1 MTGQTLAYLFRSRI
15 LHFVLMILLFAC
27 LQANAAVRSNT
38 DPLGG
43 MGGTV
48 TATVGDTTF
57 HLPLMKTDISADI
70 QGDLATVT
78 VVQTF
83 SNPTTTALNATY
95 LFPLN
100 RMAAVHAMQMQVGDE
115 IVTAEIRRKQEAQQ
129 VFESAKRDGKAA
141 ALLTQHRPNM
151 FTQNIANLMPGAP
164 VTITLKYTHAVARVD
179 GEYEL
184 VLPLVV
190 GPRYQPRSSKQVATS
205 DKSVPEAAAGSWAV
219 EQNPAYPDVAGL
231 TIPDTIERDRVSIR
245 ITLAAGVDIAG
256 MHSPTHRIETAAEA
270 RTAEIGLQRGRIL
283 DNKDFVF
290 RYRLAGETIGAGI
303 LTHKDQRGGFFSLL
317 IEPPKIPAN
326 DTITPREMV
335 FVLDTSGSMSGQPM
349 AASKTFMREALK
361 TLRPNDFFRI
371 VRFGSDAT
379 EFSSR
384 PVQANAKNLKAGQ
397 AYIDGLSTGGGTEIP
412 NALRRAFGAEQ
423 ADDTL
428 RIVVFLSDGYVG
440 NEAEVLK
447 LIAGIIG
454 KARIYAFGV
463 GRAVNHYLL
472 AEMARQGR
480 GFSRTIGWGEDADA
494 VARSL
499 ARRLD
504 APVLTDISVDWGNL
518 DARSVGPNPIP
529 DLFAGQSLR
538 LQGRYRQSG
547 RHRITIRGLVNGKPA
562 SLPLDLDLDAPS
574 NTGNSESIPLIWA
587 RGEIANLMREFPLAP
602 ANRTGQR
609 EDAEIEAAVT
619 DLGLTFAL
627 ATNWT
632 SFVAVSRKVVNAS
645 PESALDAQVPLPK
658 VSGVSEKA
666 YGQAKRPGNR
676 QAANNG
682 YRQFTQ
688 NFTGGSTPEP
698 PLMLGALIL
707 IIAGLAGLFRRRAR
721 T

>member
-1 MTGQTLAYLFRSRI
+1 MTGQTFAYLFRSRI
-15 LHFVLMILLFAC
+15 LHFVLMIFLFAC
-27 LQANAAVRSNT
+27 LQANAAVRTNA
-38 DPLGG
+38 DPL
-43 MGGTV
+43 GGTV
-48 TATVGDTTF
+48 TATVGDRTF
-57 HLPLMKTDISADI
+57 HLPLMKTDVTADI

-78 VVQTF
+78 MVQTF
-83 SNPTTTALNATY
+83 SNPTTTPLNATY

-100 RMAAVHAMQMQVGDE
+100 RNAAVHAMQMQVGDE
-115 IVTAEIRRKQEAQQ
+115 IVTAEIRKKQEAKQ
-129 VFESAKRDGKAA
+129 VFEKAKRDGKAA

-164 VTITLKYTHAVARVD
+164 VTITLKYTHAVPRID

-190 GPRYQPRSSKQVATS
+190 GPRYQPRPSNQVAAK
-205 DKSVPEAAAGSWAV
+205 DENVPDPAAGTWAV
-219 EQNPAYPDVAGL
+219 EQTPAYPDVAGL
-231 TIPDTIERDRVSIR
+231 TIPDTIEHDRVSIR
-245 ITLAAGVDIAG
+245 IALAAGVDIAG
-256 MHSPTHRIETAAEA
+256 MHSPTHRIETAGNA
-270 RTAEIGLQRGRIL
+270 RNAEIGLQRGRVL

-290 RYRLAGETIGAGI
+290 RYRLAGRTIGAGI

-326 DTITPREMV
+326 DMITPREMV

-361 TLRPNDFFRI
+361 TLRPKDFFRI

-384 PVQANAKNLKAGQ
+384 PVLANPKNLKAGQ

-423 ADDTL
+423 AGDTL

-454 KARIYAFGV
+454 RARIYAFGV
-463 GRAVNHYLL
+463 GQAVNHYLL

-494 VARSL
+494 AARAL

-504 APVLTDISVDWGNL
+504 APVLTDISVDWAGL
-518 DARSVGPNPIP
+518 GATSVGPDPIP

-538 LQGRYRQSG
+538 LQGRYEQSG
-547 RHRITIRGLVNGKPA
+547 RHRITISGLVNGKPA

-574 NTGNSESIPLIWA
+574 DASNSESIPLIWA
-587 RGEIANLMREFPLAP
+587 RGEIANLMREFPLP
-602 ANRTGQR
+602 PINRAEER
-609 EDAEIEAAVT
+609 SDAEIEAAVT
-619 DLGLTFAL
+619 DLGLRFAL

-632 SFVAVSRKVVNAS
+632 SFVAVSRKIVNAS
-645 PESALDAQVPLPK
+645 PDSALDAQVPLPK

-666 YGQAKRPGNR
+666 YGQAQRQGNR

-682 YRQFTQ
+682 YRQFAR

-721 T
+721 P

>member
-1 MTGQTLAYLFRSRI
+1 MTGQTLTYLFRSRI
-15 LHFVLMILLFAC
+15 LHCVLMILLFAC
-27 LQANAAVRSNT
+27 LQANAAVRTNT

-48 TATVGDTTF
+48 TATIGDKTF
-57 HLPLMKTDISADI
+57 HLPLMKTDITADI

-100 RMAAVHAMQMQVGDE
+100 RTAAVHAMQMQIGDE
-115 IVTAEIRRKQEAQQ
+115 IVTAEIRKKQEAKQI
-129 VFESAKRDGKAA
+129 FEKAKRDGKAA
-141 ALLTQHRPNM
+141 ALLAQHRANM

-164 VTITLKYTHAVARVD
+164 VTITLKYTHAVPRID

-184 VLPLVV
+184 VLPLIV
-190 GPRYQPRSSKQVATS
+190 GPRYQPKPSNQVATK
-205 DKSVPEAAAGSWAV
+205 DEYAPEGAAGAWAM

-231 TIPDTIERDRVSIR
+231 TIPDTIDRDRVSVR

-256 MHSPTHRIETAAEA
+256 MHSPTHRIEISGET
-270 RTAEIGLQRGRIL
+270 RDAEIELERGRIL

-290 RYRLAGETIGAGI
+290 RYRLAGQTIGAGI
-303 LTHKDQRGGFFSLL
+303 LTHRDHRGGFFSLM

-326 DTITPREMV
+326 DMITPREMV

-361 TLRPNDFFRI
+361 TLRPSDFFRI

-384 PVQANAKNLKAGQ
+384 PVPANPKNLQAGQ
-397 AYIDGLSTGGGTEIP
+397 AYIDSLSTGGGTEIP
-412 NALRRAFGAEQ
+412 NALRRAFGVEQ
-423 ADDTL
+423 AVDTL

-447 LIAGIIG
+447 LIAGVIG

-463 GRAVNHYLL
+463 GQAVNHYLL

-494 VARSL
+494 AARAL

-504 APVLTDISVDWGNL
+504 APVLTDISVDWETL
-518 DARSVGPNPIP
+518 DAKSVGPDPIP

-538 LQGRYRQSG
+538 LQGRFEQSG
-547 RHRITIRGLVNGKPA
+547 RHRIIVRGLVNGKPA
-562 SLPLDLDLDAPS
+562 SLPLDLDLGAPS
-574 NTGNSESIPLIWA
+574 HARTSESIPLIWA
-587 RGEIANLMREFPLAP
+587 RGEIAELMREFPLSP
-602 ANRTGQR
+602 INRTGQR
-609 EDAEIEAAVT
+609 SDAEIEAAVT
-619 DLGLTFAL
+619 GLGLEFAL

-632 SFVAVSRKVVNAS
+632 SFVAVSRKTVNPSPAS
-645 PESALDAQVPLPK
+645 AQDAQVPLPK

-666 YGQAKRPGNR
+666 YGQAKR
-676 QAANNG
+676 QAANNN
-682 YRQFTQ
+682 YRQFAR

-698 PLMLGALIL
+698 PLMIGALVL
-707 IIAGLAGLFRRRAR
+707 IVAGVAGLFRRRAR
-721 T
+721 P

>member
-1 MTGQTLAYLFRSRI
+1 MTGPTFAYLFRSRI

-27 LQANAAVRSNT
+27 LQANAAVRTGT

-43 MGGTV
+43 TGGTV
-48 TATVGDTTF
+48 TATVGDKTF
-57 HLPLMKTDISADI
+57 HLPLLKTDISADI

-83 SNPTTTALNATY
+83 QNPTDTVLNATY

-100 RMAAVHAMQMQVGDE
+100 RTAAVHAMQMQVGDE
-115 IVTAEIRRKQEAQQ
+115 IVTAEIRKKREAQR
-129 VFESAKRDGKAA
+129 VFETAKRDGKAA

-164 VTITLKYTHAVARVD
+164 VTITLKYTHAVPKID

-184 VLPLVV
+184 VLPLIV
-190 GPRYQPRSSKQVATS
+190 GPRYQPKSSKRVAAKDETI
-205 DKSVPEAAAGSWAV
+205 PEAAAGAWAV
-219 EQNPAYPDVAGL
+219 EQILAYPDVAGL
-231 TIPDTIERDRVSIR
+231 TIPDTIDRDRVSVR
-245 ITLAAGVDIAG
+245 IALAAGVDIAD
-256 MHSPTHRIETAAEA
+256 MHSPTHRIETSGTP
-270 RTAEIGLQRGRIL
+270 RNAEIGLQRGRIL
-283 DNKDFVF
+283 DNRDFVF
-290 RYRLAGETIGAGI
+290 RYRLAGRSIGAGI
-303 LTHKDQRGGFFSLL
+303 LTHKDERGGFFSLL
-317 IEPPKIPAN
+317 IEPPKVPAS
-326 DTITPREMV
+326 TMITPREMV
-335 FVLDTSGSMSGQPM
+335 FVLDTSGSMSGPPM

-384 PVQANAKNLKAGQ
+384 PVLASPKNLKAGQ

-412 NALRRAFGAEQ
+412 NALRRAFGTEQ

-440 NEAEVLK
+440 NEADVLK
-447 LIAGIIG
+447 LIAGVIG
-454 KARIYAFGV
+454 EARIYAFGV
-463 GRAVNHYLL
+463 GQAVNHYLL

-504 APVLTDISVDWGNL
+504 APVLTDISVDWASL
-518 DARSVGPNPIP
+518 EATAIGPDPIP

-538 LQGRYRQSG
+538 LQGRYKQSG
-547 RHRITIRGLVNGKPA
+547 RHRITVRGLVNGKTA
-562 SLPLDLDLDAPS
+562 SLPLDVDLDAPS
-574 NTGNSESIPLIWA
+574 NANNSESIPLIWA
-587 RGEIANLMREFPLAP
+587 RGEISNLMRDFPLAP
-602 ANRTGQR
+602 ADRTGQR

-619 DLGLTFAL
+619 DLGLTYAL
-627 ATNWT
+627 TTNWT
-632 SFVAVSRKVVNAS
+632 SFVAVSRKVVNAT
-645 PESALDAQVPLPK
+645 PESAHDAQVPLPK
-658 VSGVSEKA
+658 VAGVSEKA
-666 YGQAKRPGNR
+666 YGQAKGPGSR

-707 IIAGLAGLFRRRAR
+707 MIAGLAGLFRRRSR
-721 T
+721 V